1 MISAA
6 AVRLNARESLQEF
19 RKNRLQILS
28 VGFGSWLEPLIFE
41 ATSNGDFHLSV
52 DVVLDSEEETNLK
65 WFLKE
70 LGYQANLY
78 RKSEIICQLD
88 LRWEK

>member
-1 MISAA
+1 MISAEA
-6 AVRLNARESLQEF
+6 ARLKARDSLQEF
-19 RKNRLQILS
+19 RKNRLLTLS

-41 ATSNGDFHLSV
+41 ATSNGDFHLSL

-70 LGYQANLY
+70 LGYQVNLY
-78 RKSEIICQLD
+78 RKSDNICRLD